1 MTTEPRSETTI
12 IDVFWRRVK
21 SSPEKTAILFKQDGA
36 YKPITWEEH
45 GEITSAV
52 AAGLLESGIE
62 PGDQVAVLSSTRAHW
77 TWADLGILSIG
88 ARTVPIYSTL
98 SDDEVRFL
106 VNHSHSKAIFAEN
119 ERQLLKIIDGSDN
132 PPEELELAVIFDGE
146 AVDLGSTVKVVT
158 WSDFLERGRS
168 RLGKEPEAV
177 SRLAEQVRE
186 EDLAT
191 IVYTSGTTGIPKGA
205 MILHGNIY
213 KVLES
218 MAELISFSEN
228 DLALAFLPLS
238 HVYERVSGQFLSVY
252 HGLPYAYA
260 ESMEKV
266 AENMT
271 EVRPTVL
278 NAVPRFYEK
287 AYQRVQVAI
296 RQMPPAQQGFIR
308 WAIGIGKRATKQ
320 RLEGSISDNI
330 WNQLYRAEMRIAER
344 LVFAKIRERFGGR
357 LRLMT
362 SGAAPLSNDVHL
374 FFEAIGIPIMEGYGL
389 TETCA
394 PLACNRPDDVR
405 FKTVGKPIPGIEV
418 KLAED
423 GELLVRG
430 PSVFAGYFENEEA
443 TSQAFS
449 DGWFKTGDIARIDE
463 GGYITITD
471 RKKDIIIT
479 AGGKHIAPQMI
490 ENLFKGDP
498 MVAHVVAYG
507 DRRKYITALFTLN
520 PDALA
525 DYARKHNI
533 SYSQI
538 AELTQNARVR
548 REIERLVEARNKN
561 LPNFQRIKRFLILS
575 RELSIEENELTPTM
589 KVKRKVI
596 TEKYLDLFDSM
607 YDTEDLEAQRA

>member
-1 MTTEPRSETTI
+1 
-12 IDVFWRRVK
+12 
-21 SSPEKTAILFKQDGA
+21 
-36 YKPITWEEH
+36 
-45 GEITSAV
+45 
-52 AAGLLESGIE
+52 
-62 PGDQVAVLSSTRAHW
+62 
-77 TWADLGILSIG
+77 
-88 ARTVPIYSTL
+88 
-98 SDDEVRFL
+98 
-106 VNHSHSKAIFAEN
+106 
-119 ERQLLKIIDGSDN
+119 
-132 PPEELELAVIFDGE
+132 
-146 AVDLGSTVKVVT
+146 
-158 WSDFLERGRS
+158 
-168 RLGKEPEAV
+168 
-177 SRLAEQVRE
+177 
-186 EDLAT
+186 
-191 IVYTSGTTGIPKGA
+191 
-205 MILHGNIY
+205 
-213 KVLES
+213 
-218 MAELISFSEN
+218 
-228 DLALAFLPLS
+228 
-238 HVYERVSGQFLSVY
+238 
-252 HGLPYAYA
+252 
-260 ESMEKV
+260 
-266 AENMT
+266 
-271 EVRPTVL
+271 
-278 NAVPRFYEK
+278 
-287 AYQRVQVAI
+287 
-296 RQMPPAQQGFIR
+296 
-308 WAIGIGKRATKQ
+308 
-320 RLEGSISDNI
+320 
-330 WNQLYRAEMRIAER
+330 
-344 LVFAKIRERFGGR
+344 
-357 LRLMT
+357 
-362 SGAAPLSNDVHL
+362 
-374 FFEAIGIPIMEGYGL
+374 
-389 TETCA
+389 
-394 PLACNRPDDVR
+394 
-405 FKTVGKPIPGIEV
+405 GKPIPGIEV

-520 PDALA
+520 PDALV

-533 SYSQI
+533 SYAQT